1 MRWISRVGASGP
13 PMSRCTTSSPNES
26 RHFLVERTIDNSF
39 IRKVAP
45 GFWKHKIR
53 NSWGRRF
60 LSYIYHDHHDHSI
73 YTGCLGGI
81 CRWLSSH
88 DWQRCFLMKEVV
100 LSAVSF
106 YLLKQDVQRVSGS
119 TDL

>member
-1 MRWISRVGASGP
+1 MKPVEARGIGKETKRKGLMGTTPTFRSARVMRWISRVGASGP

-26 RHFLVERTIDNSF
+26 RHFLAERTIDNSF

-81 CRWLSSH
+81 CR
-88 DWQRCFLMKEVV
+88 
-100 LSAVSF
+100 
-106 YLLKQDVQRVSGS
+106 
-119 TDL
+119 